1 MVVLKTI
8 LLLAYITAAAQA
20 TPLQD
25 STEVRVSATLVANA
39 PAAKDVQG
47 VHLLLDNDVDSKT
60 PKNPVILLS
69 KPRSYNDSQVLCST
83 MGEKLAQSSTPNL
96 RKLLDTTPVAAD
108 EVKRA
113 NRYWVNNGNGTNT
126 SKCMAFDRKADRTLQ
141 LSCTIKLPAL
151 CTNSLPRYQTGVK
164 TIDKSKQIKVRTP
177 KAGTW
182 QGYRDQNQFR
192 FLGIPYAEPPLGDLR
207 FQKPIRLNPK
217 RYGGNDKAN
226 DATEFGHACMQ
237 LPFAGANFTPE
248 QEVSLLG
255 ARQSEDCLYLNVF
268 TPSLKAQKAKRL
280 PVMVYIHGG
289 GFTALAGSTPI
300 FEPGNVVSRGGVVV
314 VTLNYRLSTFGLF
327 ENTPEI
333 PRSKAPGNLAIR
345 DQIYALRWVQNNI
358 VAFGGDPSQVTIF
371 GESAGGWSM
380 RALLSAP
387 SAFGL
392 YKNVISQSDPVGV
405 PFSSPKY
412 SSDLSKL
419 VMQNLNC
426 STSDLACAR
435 NKTADQVTAA
445 QVKAS
450 STLLQKPEN
459 QWILPAAAF
468 RPTVDKSLIPADF
481 ADLLKSGKYNKKAN
495 VLWGFTKDEGNSFV
509 STTLPNPIPLADI
522 DTEFA
527 RLVPYNRTRVL
538 IKSPYYKKDNSTDSV
553 RKAFGQGMT
562 DFYWVC
568 PYLIFSRAGAMKKS
582 NFYTYRMNHGRNSA
596 SALGMPPSPL
606 CEGYI
611 CHGDDLIPSF
621 GSGDIAPGVEQTGDD
636 ARFARQVID
645 RFTIFA
651 KTGNPNPPN
660 TTSNA
665 TFGAASQNPD
675 VTRVQ
680 WPKYDQ
686 SNPVFEFALANSN
699 VTKNADAG
707 RCEWLNENTQYDY
720 QVNGPGGKFVPIFP
734 PVSKPP
740 TSSTKTPTSTTSG
753 TTLIQTPSSISGR
766 PTITNTITTVPILST
781 PSSMSDHQ
789 TTTNTLTTQTP
800 TTIVIIPPPTTSA
813 LPSPPTTS
821 ALPSPPTTSALPS
834 PPPTTI
840 TTVAPGTTATT
851 AAPVETT
858 IGTTTTTGAS
868 VTVTVTSVIGTLT
881 VSGNTSATTVTVSLF
896 SPQIAVS
903 L

>member
-8 LLLAYITAAAQA
+8 LLVACIAAAAQT

-25 STEVRVSATLVANA
+25 STEVRASAALVANA
-39 PAAKDVQG
+39 PAAEDVQG

-60 PKNPVILLS
+60 PKNPIILLS
-69 KPRSYNDSQVLCST
+69 KPRSYNDSWALCST

-113 NRYWVNNGNGTNT
+113 NRYWVSHSNGTNT
-126 SKCMAFDRKADRTLQ
+126 SKCTAFDRKTDRTLQ
-141 LSCTIKLPAL
+141 LSCSIKLPAL

-164 TIDKSKQIKVRTP
+164 TIDKSKQIKVQTP

-192 FLGIPYAEPPLGDLR
+192 FLGIPYAEPPLGNLR

-217 RYGGNDKAN
+217 RYGGNNKVN
-226 DATEFGHACMQ
+226 DATEFGHACTQ
-237 LPFAGANFTPE
+237 LPFDGANTTPE
-248 QEVSLLG
+248 QELLILG

-268 TPSLKAQKAKRL
+268 TPSLKAEKAKGL

-289 GFTALAGSTPI
+289 SFTMLAGSTPI

-333 PRSKAPGNLAIR
+333 PRSKAPGNLATR
-345 DQIYALRWVQNNI
+345 DQIYALQWVHNNI

-387 SAFGL
+387 SAFEL
-392 YKNVISQSDPVGV
+392 YKNVISQSDPIGI

-426 STSDLACAR
+426 LTSDIACVR
-435 NKTADQVTAA
+435 NKTVEQVTAA

-450 STLLQKPEN
+450 STFLQKPGN
-459 QWILPAAAF
+459 QWIIPDAVF
-468 RPTVDKSLIPADF
+468 RPTVDKSLILADF

-509 STTLPNPIPLADI
+509 STFLPNPIPLADI

-553 RKAFGQGMT
+553 RKAFGQGLT
-562 DFYWVC
+562 DYYWIC
-568 PYLIFSRAGAMKKS
+568 PYLIFSRAGALQKS
-582 NFYTYRMNHGRNSA
+582 NFYTYRMDHGRNPT
-596 SALGMPPSPL
+596 SALGMPPPPL
-606 CEGYI
+606 CEGYV
-611 CHGDDLIPSF
+611 CHADDIIPSF
-621 GSGDIAPGVEQTGDD
+621 GSGDIVPGIEQTGDD

-645 RFTIFA
+645 RFTTFA

-660 TTSNA
+660 ITSNVN
-665 TFGAASQNPD
+665 FDAASQNPD

-699 VTKNADAG
+699 VTKNVDAG

-734 PVSKPP
+734 PVTKPP
-740 TSSTKTPTSTTSG
+740 TSSTKTPARTKSVSVTSSG
-753 TTLIQTPSSISGR
+753 SASLTAITVV
-766 PTITNTITTVPILST
+766 PTA
-781 PSSMSDHQ
+781 
-789 TTTNTLTTQTP
+789 TTTDTVT
-800 TTIVIIPPPTTSA
+800 VPPTTSA
-813 LPSPPTTS
+813 LPSPPI
-821 ALPSPPTTSALPS
+821 
-834 PPPTTI
+834 TI
-840 TTVAPGTTATT
+840 TT
-851 AAPVETT
+851 AAPE
-858 IGTTTTTGAS
+858 
-868 VTVTVTSVIGTLT
+868 
-881 VSGNTSATTVTVSLF
+881 
-896 SPQIAVS
+896 QQ
-903 L
+903 